1 MAGEVLVICEQADGK
16 LKIISNEILTKGRE
30 ISAALGTDL
39 SAAVAGSGIEPL
51 AQEVS
56 KWANKVFV
64 LDSPHL
70 ANYTTEGYAKAM
82 ATLISAQQPKV
93 VLCGASSQGRDL
105 APRTAARLKAGLA
118 SNCSDLKVENG
129 TLIATRPVYGEKT
142 YAQVAL
148 KGDGMQFVS
157 IRPKAVVPVEPETS
171 VGGEVLKVDAQVSP
185 EDLKTTVVD
194 TIKGVEGL
202 IELTEADVIVSGGR
216 GTKGDE
222 GFSCVEDL
230 AKVLNAA
237 VGASRSAVDA
247 GWKPHSYQV
256 GQTGKVV
263 SPQLYI
269 ATGISGAI
277 QHLAGMRTSKV
288 IVAINKDPEAPIFKV
303 ADYGIVADL
312 FKACPLMV
320 EEIRKLKAQ
329 Q

>member
-16 LKIISNEILTKGRE
+16 LKIISDEMLTKGRE
-30 ISAALGTDL
+30 ISAALGTGL
-39 SAAVAGSGIEPL
+39 SAAIAGSSVEPL
-51 AQEVS
+51 GQEIS
-56 KWANKVFV
+56 KWAAKVFV
-64 LDSPHL
+64 LDSPQL
-70 ANYTTEGYAKAM
+70 TSYTTEGYAKAL
-82 ATLISAQQPKV
+82 ANVITAQQPGL

-105 APRTAARLKAGLA
+105 IPRVAARLKGALA

-129 TLIATRPVYGEKT
+129 TLVATRPVYGEKT

-148 KGDGMQFVS
+148 KGEGLHFVS
-157 IRPKAVVPVEPETS
+157 IRPKAVVPVDPEPPA
-171 VGGEVLKVDAQVSP
+171 GGQVFKIEAGVTP
-185 EDLKTTVVD
+185 EDLKTSVVE
-194 TIKGVEGL
+194 TIMGVEGL
-202 IELTEADVIVSGGR
+202 IELTEADTIVSGGR

-230 AKVLNAA
+230 AKELNAA

-247 GWKPHSYQV
+247 GWKAHSYQV

-312 FKACPLMV
+312 FQACPLLT

>member
-16 LKIISNEILTKGRE
+16 LKIISDEILTKGRE
-30 ISAALGTDL
+30 ISAGLGTGL
-39 SAAVAGSGIEPL
+39 AAVIAGSGVGPL
-51 AQEVS
+51 GQELS
-56 KWANKVFV
+56 NWASKVFV
-64 LDSPHL
+64 LDSPQL
-70 ANYTTEGYAKAM
+70 ASYTTDGYAKAI
-82 ATLISAQQPKV
+82 ANVITAQQPKL

-105 APRTAARLKAGLA
+105 VPRVAARLKAGFA

-129 TLIATRPVYGEKT
+129 TLVATRPVYGEKT
-142 YAQVAL
+142 YAEVAL
-148 KGDGMQFVS
+148 KGDGMHFVS
-157 IRPKAVVPVEPETS
+157 IRPKAVVPVEPES
-171 VGGEVLKVDAQVSP
+171 PAGGQIFNIDPGVTP
-185 EDLKTTVVD
+185 EDLKTTVVE
-194 TIKGVEGL
+194 TMKGVEGL
-202 IELTEADVIVSGGR
+202 IELTEADIIVSGGR
-216 GTKGDE
+216 GTKGGE
-222 GFSCVEDL
+222 GFQCVEDL
-230 AKVLNAA
+230 AKELNAA

-312 FKACPLMV
+312 FKACPLLL

>member
-1 MAGEVLVICEQADGK
+1 MAGEVLVICEQAEGK
-16 LKIISNEILTKGRE
+16 LKIISDEMLTKGRE
-30 ISAALGTDL
+30 ISTALGTGL
-39 SAAVAGSGIEPL
+39 SAAIAGSGVEPL
-51 AQEVS
+51 AQKIS
-56 KWANKVFV
+56 KWAGKVFV
-64 LDSPHL
+64 LDSPQL
-70 ANYTTEGYAKAM
+70 ASYTTEGYAKAF
-82 ATLISAQQPKV
+82 ANVITAQQPRL

-105 APRTAARLKAGLA
+105 VPRIAARLKGGLA

-129 TLIATRPVYGEKT
+129 TLVATRPVYGEKT

-148 KGDGMQFVS
+148 KGDGLHFIS
-157 IRPKAVVPVEPETS
+157 IRPKAVVPVEPEPPA
-171 VGGEVLKVDAQVSP
+171 GGQVFKIDAGVAP
-185 EDLKTTVVD
+185 EDLRTSVIETM
-194 TIKGVEGL
+194 KGVEGL

-216 GTKGDE
+216 GTKGAE
-222 GFSCVEDL
+222 GFKCVEDL
-230 AKVLNAA
+230 AMELNAA

-312 FKACPLMV
+312 FKACPLLV